1 MPAQE
6 KNHTAIYQ
14 WLCEQTPQ
22 GGKVLDVGCGG
33 GDLLALLVEE
43 RGVRGTGIE
52 IDEACV
58 VQAVQRGLS
67 VHHGNA
73 EEGMDHYADGSF
85 DMVILSESIQE
96 MRDPLHLLAE
106 AFRIS
111 KQVLIVFPNFGY
123 WPGRCQLALGGRA
136 PRAGSLPHVWYTS
149 PNRHYFT
156 IADWESFCI
165 ERDWQCVRRGFLAD
179 GRRITF
185 LPNLRAQVAMYLM
198 ESRRTA

>member
-6 KNHTAIYQ
+6 ENRREIYK
-14 WLCEQTPQ
+14 WLCEQTPR

-33 GDLLALLVEE
+33 GDLLALLVEQ

-52 IDEACV
+52 INEDCV

-73 EEGMDHYADGSF
+73 EEGMDHYPDGSF
-85 DMVILSESIQE
+85 DMLILSEAIQE
-96 MRDPLHLLAE
+96 MRDPLHLLGE

-123 WPGRCQLALGGRA
+123 WPGRLQLALGGRA
-136 PRAGSLPHVWYTS
+136 PRTGSLPHTWYTS

-156 IADWESFCI
+156 IADWERFCL
-165 ERDWQCVRRGFLAD
+165 EHGWQCVKRGFLTS
-179 GRRITF
+179 GRRIGF

-198 ESRRTA
+198 ESDKES